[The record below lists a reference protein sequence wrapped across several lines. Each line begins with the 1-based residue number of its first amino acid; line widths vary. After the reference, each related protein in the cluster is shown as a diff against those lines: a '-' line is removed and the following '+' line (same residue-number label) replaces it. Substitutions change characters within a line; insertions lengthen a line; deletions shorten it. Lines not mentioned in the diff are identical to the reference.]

1 MKNCETVGSAVRS
14 NTSAATRA
22 TADFNLLALKNV
34 ILCPNQAQI
43 RDKIPIQQN
52 VYKLRLMPKPLT
64 LVKIMDRIL
73 YQADGVT
80 QIPVVSATI
89 SGANSGRLGGDEL
102 LFSTTISLFHRRKIF
117 SGVRCPLQIFR
128 GQGLS

>member
-1 MKNCETVGSAVRS
+1 
-14 NTSAATRA
+14 
-22 TADFNLLALKNV
+22 
-34 ILCPNQAQI
+34 
-43 RDKIPIQQN
+43 
-52 VYKLRLMPKPLT
+52 
-64 LVKIMDRIL
+64 MDRIL

-117 SGVRCPLQIFR
+117 SGVQRPLQIIR
-128 GQGLS
+128 GQGFPEYIIPQQTVEDTPKFFPHVVRFDLKMSVALLLTEEKCKANF